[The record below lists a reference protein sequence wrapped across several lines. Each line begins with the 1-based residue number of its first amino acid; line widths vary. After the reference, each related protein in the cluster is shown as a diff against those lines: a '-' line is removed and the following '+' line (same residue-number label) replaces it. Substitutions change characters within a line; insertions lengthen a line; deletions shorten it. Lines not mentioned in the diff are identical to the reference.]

1 MKTIFKYFE
10 GDKTIW
16 LIILVLTVVSLLA
29 VYSATGTLAYKY
41 HHGDTSHYLF
51 RHSTLLLVGFVVLFA
66 VHKVNY
72 IWYKRISKVL
82 IWITLPLLLFTLKG
96 GASLNEASRW
106 IVLPGTGLSF
116 QTSDLAKFSLIIFI
130 ARHLTDNQDNI
141 KDFKTGFRPI
151 FLWIIAIVVLIF
163 PANFSTA
170 AMLFLISMTMLFVGR
185 VRTLYIGGV
194 FAAGILFLAL
204 SYGTVKYVYPDAQ
217 NIARVETWVN
227 RIDRFLGVGV
237 EEGEE
242 NEGNFQAEQSQ
253 IAIVKGGFLGKG
265 PGNSEQRNFLP
276 HPYSDFIFSIIIE
289 EYGIWGAFVI
299 IAMFLLLFH
308 RIGQIVNKSTSSFGS
323 YLAIGIGLSLT
334 IQAFINMGVAVGIFP
349 VTGQTLPLVSMGG
362 TSILFTSASLG
373 MLLSISKFTV
383 AKEKNKNKI

>member
-1 MKTIFKYFE
+1 MKEILKYFE
-10 GDKTIW
+10 GDRTIW
-16 LIILVLTVVSLLA
+16 IIILVLTVISLLA

-51 RHSTLLLVGFVVLFA
+51 RHSTSLLLGFIALFL
-66 VHKVNY
+66 VHKINY
-72 IWYKRISKVL
+72 IWYKRISRLL
-82 IWITLPLLLFTLKG
+82 IWITIPLLLFTLKG

-116 QTSDLAKFSLIIFI
+116 QTSDFAKFSLIIFI

-151 FLWIIAIVVLIF
+151 FLWIVGIVLLIF

-185 VRTLYIGGV
+185 VRSLYIGGV
-194 FAAGILFLAL
+194 FAAGITVLLL
-204 SYGTVKYVYPDAQ
+204 SFFTIKFVAPEVLEYG
-217 NIARVETWVN
+217 RVGTWVN
-227 RIDRFLGVGV
+227 RVERFVSG
-237 EEGEE
+237 EGEE

-276 HPYSDFIFSIIIE
+276 HPYSDFIFAIIIE
-289 EYGIWGAFVI
+289 EYGLWGAFII

-334 IQAFINMGVAVGIFP
+334 IQAFVNMGVAVGLFP

-373 MLLSISKFTV
+373 MLLSISKYTDPK
-383 AKEKNKNKI
+383 AKGVK

>member
-1 MKTIFKYFE
+1 VKEIFKYFE
-10 GDKTIW
+10 GDRTIW
-16 LIILVLTVVSLLA
+16 LIIFVLTVVSMLA

-51 RHSTLLLVGFVVLFA
+51 RHSTLLFIGFVVLFL
-66 VHKVNY
+66 VHKINY
-72 IWYKRISKVL
+72 IWYKRIAKYL
-82 IWITLPLLLFTLKG
+82 IWLTIPLLLFTLKG

-116 QTSDLAKFSLIIFI
+116 QTSDLAKFALIIFV

-151 FLWIIAIVVLIF
+151 FLWIMVIVVLIF

-194 FAAGILFLAL
+194 FIAGATFLLL
-204 SYGTVKYVYPDAQ
+204 SFFTIKFVAPNMLEYG
-217 NIARVETWVN
+217 RVGTWVN
-227 RIDRFLGVGV
+227 RVERFVGGD
-237 EEGEE
+237 GEE

-253 IAIVKGGFLGKG
+253 IAIVKGGFLGQG

-276 HPYSDFIFSIIIE
+276 HPYSDFIFAIIIE
-289 EYGIWGAFVI
+289 EYGLWGAAII

-373 MLLSISKFTV
+373 MLLSVSKFTV
-383 AKEKNKNKI
+383 AKEKESK

>member
-1 MKTIFKYFE
+1 VKTIFKYFE

-51 RHSTLLLVGFVVLFA
+51 RHSTLLLIGFIVLFT
-66 VHKVNY
+66 VHKINY
-72 IWYKRISKVL
+72 MWYKRISRIL

-194 FAAGILFLAL
+194 FAAGLMFLLL
-204 SYGTVKYVYPDAQ
+204 SFFTIKFAAPDVLKYG
-217 NIARVETWVN
+217 RVGTWVN
-227 RIDRFLGVGV
+227 RVERFVGG
-237 EEGEE
+237 EGEE

-276 HPYSDFIFSIIIE
+276 HPYSDFIFAIIIE
-289 EYGIWGAFVI
+289 EYGIWGAFII

-334 IQAFINMGVAVGIFP
+334 IQAFINMGVAVGLFP

-373 MLLSISKFTV
+373 MLLSISKFTFS
-383 AKEKNKNKI
+383 KNKK

>member
-51 RHSTLLLVGFVVLFA
+51 RHSTLLLIGFIVLFT
-66 VHKVNY
+66 VHKINY
-72 IWYKRISKVL
+72 MWYKRISRIL

-194 FAAGILFLAL
+194 FAAGLMFLLL
-204 SYGTVKYVYPDAQ
+204 SFFTIKFAAPDVLKYG
-217 NIARVETWVN
+217 RVGTWVN
-227 RIDRFLGVGV
+227 RVERFVGG
-237 EEGEE
+237 EGEE

-276 HPYSDFIFSIIIE
+276 HPYSDFIFAIIIE
-289 EYGIWGAFVI
+289 EYGIWGAFII

-334 IQAFINMGVAVGIFP
+334 IQAFINMGVAVGLFP

-373 MLLSISKFTV
+373 MLLSISKFTLS
-383 AKEKNKNKI
+383 KNKK